1 VHSILYAILNLEDCR
16 VKRREFIVGLGSAVV
31 WPLAAR
37 AQQGAG
43 MPVIGIVHAEPMEL
57 LSLSMLGFSKGLAEV
72 GFVEGRNV
80 AIGHRWDEGHA
91 ERRGALV
98 ADLIRR
104 QVSVIF
110 VDTTGLARMAK
121 EATRTIPIVFL
132 AGGNP
137 VEFGVVASLNRPGG
151 NVTGVA
157 LLNTEIMGKRLELLH
172 KLVPG
177 TGPIGF
183 FARPAGQYTEAETR
197 DLPSAARTLGI
208 KVTVFNIADAG
219 DLQRGFAKLVEQK
232 ARALLL
238 SANIVFEAQVRDQI
252 ILLATRDRVPTMF
265 NSSASAVAGALA
277 SYGPD
282 FLGAYQQAG
291 NYAGRILKGDK
302 PADLPVLQPT
312 KLELVFNL
320 KTAKALGL
328 TIPPSLLALADEVIE

>member
-1 VHSILYAILNLEDCR
+1 M
-16 VKRREFIVGLGSAVV
+16 KRRDFIAGLGGAVAR
-31 WPLAAR
+31 PLVAR
-37 AQQGAG
+37 GQHAAG

-57 LSLSMLGFSKGLAEV
+57 LSLSMPGFSKGLAEV

-80 AIGHRWDEGHA
+80 AIEHRWDEGYA
-91 ERRGALV
+91 ERRDALV

-110 VDTTGLARMAK
+110 VNTTGLARMAK

-183 FARPAGQYTEAETR
+183 FVSPAGQYTEAETR

-208 KVTVFNIADAG
+208 KVMVFNIADAS
-219 DLQRGFAKLVEQK
+219 DLQQGFAKLVEQK
-232 ARALLL
+232 TRALLL
-238 SANIVFEAQVRDQI
+238 GANVVFEGQVHQI
-252 ILLATRDRVPTMF
+252 ILLAARDRVPTMF
-265 NSSASAVAGALA
+265 NNGASAVAGALA

-282 FLGAYQQAG
+282 YLGAYQQAG

-312 KLELVFNL
+312 KLELVINL

-328 TIPPSLLALADEVIE
+328 EIPPNLLALADEVIE

>member
-1 VHSILYAILNLEDCR
+1 MI
-16 VKRREFIVGLGSAVV
+16 RREFIAGLASAAAA
-31 WPLAAR
+31 WPLASP
-37 AQQGAG
+37 AQQAAG
-43 MPVIGIVHAEPMEL
+43 MPVIGIVHAESMEMSPRFM
-57 LSLSMLGFSKGLAEV
+57 LSFSKGLAEV

-80 AIGHRWDEGHA
+80 AIEHRWDEGHA
-91 ERRGALV
+91 ERHDALV
-98 ADLIRR
+98 ADLMHR

-110 VDTTGLARMAK
+110 VNTTGLARMAK
-121 EATRTIPIVFL
+121 EATRTIPVVFL

-157 LLNTEIMGKRLELLH
+157 LLATELMGKRLELLH

-183 FARPAGQYTEAETR
+183 FVRPAGQYTEAETR

-208 KVTVFNIADAG
+208 KVTVFNIADDG

-238 SANIVFEAQVRDQI
+238 SANVVFDSQVRNQI
-252 ILLATRDRVPTMF
+252 ILLAARDRVPTMF
-265 NSSASAVAGALA
+265 NASSSAVAGALA

-302 PADLPVLQPT
+302 PGDLPVLQPT

-320 KTAKALGL
+320 KTAKMLGL
-328 TIPPSLLALADEVIE
+328 EVPPNLLALADEVIE

>member
-1 VHSILYAILNLEDCR
+1 MR
-16 VKRREFIVGLGSAVV
+16 RREFIAGLGGAVT

-37 AQQGAG
+37 AQQAAG
-43 MPVIGIVHAEPMEL
+43 MPVIGIVHAESMEQSPRIM
-57 LSLSMLGFSKGLAEV
+57 LSFSKGLAEV

-80 AIGHRWDEGHA
+80 AIEHRWDEGHA
-91 ERRGALV
+91 ERRDALV

-110 VDTTGLARMAK
+110 VNTTGLARMAK

-137 VEFGVVASLNRPGG
+137 VESGVVASLNRPGG

-157 LLNTEIMGKRLELLH
+157 LLNTELMGKRLELLH

-183 FARPAGQYTEAETR
+183 FVGPAGQYTEAETR

-208 KVTVFNIADAG
+208 KVTVFNIADAS
-219 DLQRGFAKLVEQK
+219 DLQQGFATLVEQK
-232 ARALLL
+232 TRALLL
-238 SANIVFEAQVRDQI
+238 SANIVFESQVRNQI
-252 ILLATRDRVPTMF
+252 ILLAAHDRVPTMF
-265 NSSASAVAGALA
+265 NASDSAVAGALA

-291 NYAGRILKGDK
+291 NYAGRILKSDK
-302 PADLPVLQPT
+302 PADLPVLQPA

-320 KTAKALGL
+320 KTAKMLGL
-328 TIPPSLLALADEVIE
+328 EIPSVMLAIADEVIE

>member
-1 VHSILYAILNLEDCR
+1 
-16 VKRREFIVGLGSAVV
+16 VKRREFIAGLGGAAA

-37 AQQGAG
+37 AQQAAG
-43 MPVIGIVHAEPMEL
+43 MPVIGIVHAESMEMSPRFM
-57 LSLSMLGFSKGLAEV
+57 LSFSKGLAEV

-80 AIGHRWDEGHA
+80 AIEHRWDEGHA
-91 ERRGALV
+91 ERREALV
-98 ADLIRR
+98 AELMRR

-110 VDTTGLARMAK
+110 VNTTGLARMAK

-157 LLNTEIMGKRLELLH
+157 LLATELMGKRLELLH

-183 FARPAGQYTEAETR
+183 FVDPAGQYTEAETR

-238 SANIVFEAQVRDQI
+238 SANVVFDSQVRNQI
-252 ILLATRDRVPTMF
+252 ISLAARDRVPTMF

-312 KLELVFNL
+312 KLELIVNL
-320 KTAKALGL
+320 KTAKMLGL
-328 TIPPSLLALADEVIE
+328 EIPSVMLALADEVIE

>member
-1 VHSILYAILNLEDCR
+1 MR
-16 VKRREFIVGLGSAVV
+16 RREFIAGLGAVA
-31 WPLAAR
+31 WPLVAR
-37 AQQGAG
+37 GQQAAG
-43 MPVIGIVHAEPMEL
+43 MPVIGIVHAEPMN
-57 LSLSMLGFSKGLAEV
+57 LSQLSMPGFSKGLAEV

-80 AIGHRWDEGHA
+80 AIEHRWDEGYA
-91 ERRGALV
+91 ERRDALV

-110 VDTTGLARMAK
+110 VNTTGLARMAK

-183 FARPAGQYTEAETR
+183 FVGPPAGQYTQAETR

-232 ARALLL
+232 TRALLL
-238 SANIVFEAQVRDQI
+238 GANIAFEAQVRDQI
-252 ILLATRDRVPTMF
+252 ILLAARDRVPTMF
-265 NSSASAVAGALA
+265 NNSASAVAGALA

-282 FLGAYQQAG
+282 YLSAYQQAG

-302 PADLPVLQPT
+302 PADLPVVQPT
-312 KLELVFNL
+312 KLELVINL
-320 KTAKALGL
+320 KTAKTLGL
-328 TIPPSLLALADEVIE
+328 TIPPNLLAIADEVIE